1 MRKTTRGKLAKPSGE
16 IRKPASK
23 NSKDSKLG
31 ESGPLRA
38 EGERTD
44 PRQGRGLKMCHQV
57 RPRNIFFN
65 PEGSYT
71 IMYVS
76 LQTGV
81 YGSITDG
88 FGYRLPG
95 TPIVETPAGDL
106 IFTGG
111 GPKEGSSQAFQY
123 AGRREFVR
131 LDLPLMESKRAFH
144 GAVYFRGFVY
154 VIGGVR
160 EFSDTKECERLD
172 LMERTWS
179 AIPPIRQEMS
189 MQSAV
194 ALEST
199 SCLYV
204 FGCRATPKTIFEFN
218 VETMLWRKLSYSLPA
233 LSSQVPCFKI
243 EGVHNQFFI
252 IQESK
257 LFSID
262 PHKGKVQQLKK
273 LSSPMTCYNSQTYY
287 SNGVIYTA
295 NEDSIS
301 QQQVGRLEL
310 TL

>member
-1 MRKTTRGKLAKPSGE
+1 MRKTSARGKQPKPSGE
-16 IRKPASK
+16 IRKAAPKAP
-23 NSKDSKLG
+23 DY
-31 ESGPLRA
+31 LRV
-38 EGERTD
+38 EGEAT
-44 PRQGRGLKMCHQV
+44 PQAQRGAFKMCHQV
-57 RPRNIFFN
+57 RPRHIYYCEPCV
-65 PEGSYT
+65 PETYA
-71 IMYVS
+71 YED
-76 LQTGV
+76 LETGDDSGGV
-81 YGSITDG
+81 LPFDLWPSFDG
-88 FGYRLPG
+88 
-95 TPIVETPAGDL
+95 TAIVETPEGNL
-106 IFTGG
+106 TFTGG
-111 GPKEGSSQAFQY
+111 GDKKATNHAYQIAD
-123 AGRREFVR
+123 RREFAH
-131 LDLPLMESKRAFH
+131 LALPPMQSKRTFH

-160 EFSDTKECERLD
+160 DFSDTKECERLD

-189 MQSAV
+189 MQSAI

-262 PHKGKVQQLKK
+262 PHRGKVQQLKK
-273 LSSPMTCYNSQTYY
+273 LSGPMTCSNSQTYY
-287 SNGVIYTA
+287 SNGVIYSA
-295 NEDSIS
+295 NEESITKLE
-301 QQQVGRLEL
+301 VGRLEL